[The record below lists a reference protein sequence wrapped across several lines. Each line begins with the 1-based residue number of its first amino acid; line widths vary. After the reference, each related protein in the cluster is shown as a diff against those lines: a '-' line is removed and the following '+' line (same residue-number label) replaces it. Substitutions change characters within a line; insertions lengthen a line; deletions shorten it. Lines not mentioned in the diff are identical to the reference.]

1 MVLHIKNMV
10 CDRCKMVVTDIFE
23 KKGFI
28 VKKAELGIIEIMS
41 KPDSDQLQDI
51 EKQLKNVGFE
61 LLDDKR
67 ELLVQKIKTSIIE
80 LVQKQPNHLQKVN
93 PSIYI
98 AEQVGRDY
106 KYLTTLFSEVE
117 GTTIEQFLINQKIE
131 KVKELLAYDEYSLSQ
146 IADLLYYSS
155 VQHLSMQFKKVT
167 GLTPSHFKNLK
178 ENKRVSINQL

>member
-1 MVLHIKNMV
+1 MILHIKNMV
-10 CDRCKMVVTDIFE
+10 CDRCKMVIADIFE
-23 KKGFI
+23 KEGFT
-28 VKKAELGIIEIMS
+28 VKKVELGVIEITS
-41 KPDSDQLQDI
+41 DPDSDQLQSI
-51 EKQLKNVGFE
+51 EKQLKKVGFE

-67 ELLVQKIKTSIIE
+67 KQLVQKIKTIIIE
-80 LVQKQPNHLQKVN
+80 LVQKQPNYLQKVN
-93 PSIYI
+93 PSAYI

-131 KVKELLAYDEYSLSQ
+131 KVKELLVYDEYSLSQ